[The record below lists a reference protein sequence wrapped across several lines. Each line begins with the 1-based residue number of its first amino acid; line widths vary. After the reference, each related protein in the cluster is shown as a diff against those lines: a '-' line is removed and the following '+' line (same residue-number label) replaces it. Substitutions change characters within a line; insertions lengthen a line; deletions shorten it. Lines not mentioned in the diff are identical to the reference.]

1 MSREWAAILVGGG
14 LVAVVLWE
22 AFEAIILP
30 RRVTRRVRLT
40 RLYYRTV
47 WRTWKYLARL
57 VSSRKRRE
65 AFFSY
70 FGPLS
75 LLLLFVVWAVGLVL
89 AFALLHY
96 GTGSAVIAGG
106 VTPSFATDLY
116 LSGTTFF
123 TLGLG
128 DVIPRTRLARIL
140 TVAESGMGFGFLAIV
155 IGYLPVIYQAFS
167 RREVS
172 ISLLDSRAGSPPS
185 AGELLRR
192 HSFGQGHEALRQ
204 LLQDWERW
212 SADLLESHVSYPVL
226 AFFRSQHDNQSWLS
240 ALTAILDTCALVMT
254 GLEGDCERQA
264 ELTFAMARHAVVDL
278 AQIFRS
284 SPRTMAFDRLPPK
297 DLARLRETLANQGMR
312 LSVDPAADARLTVLR
327 AMYEPY
333 VFSLAEYL
341 RIDLP
346 PWIPTGDGRDNWQTS
361 AWGRSV
367 DLAGEMELA
376 GDDHD

>member
-1 MSREWAAILVGGG
+1 MSREWAAIFVGVG

-40 RLYYRTV
+40 RFYYRTV
-47 WRTWKYLARL
+47 WRTWKFLGRL
-57 VSSRKRRE
+57 VLLRKRRE

-75 LLLLFVVWAVGLVL
+75 LLLLFVLWAVGLVL

-96 GTGSAVIAGG
+96 GTGSAVNAGG

-128 DVIPRTRLARIL
+128 DVIPRSRLARIL

-155 IGYLPVIYQAFS
+155 IGYLPVIYQSFS
-167 RREVS
+167 RREVN

-192 HSFGQGHEALRQ
+192 HSFGQGHGALRQ

-212 SADLLESHVSYPVL
+212 SADLLESHLSYPVL

-240 ALTAILDTCALVMT
+240 ALTAILDSCALVMT
-254 GLEGDCERQA
+254 GLEGDCQRQA

-278 AQIFRS
+278 AQVFA
-284 SPRTMAFDRLPPK
+284 SPPRPMPFDRLLPE
-297 DLARLRETLANQGMR
+297 DFVRLRETLANQGMR
-312 LSVDPAADARLTVLR
+312 LSGDPGVDARLTALR
-327 AMYEPY
+327 ALYEPY
-333 VFSLAEYL
+333 VYSLAEYL
-341 RIDLP
+341 RIELP
-346 PWIPTGDGRDNWQTS
+346 PWIPTGTGRDNWQTS
-361 AWGRSV
+361 AWGR
-367 DLAGEMELA
+367 LAGFVVEREHA